1 MTTLL
6 EPLDLAPGESLA
18 DEVPFWIGGAPTPS
32 VAGDVRDDVAPAT
45 GEVLARVHY
54 AARADI
60 DRAVEAAKAAQPAWA
75 RLPIAERARRLQ
87 ELGRRISARADE
99 FGMLDCRDGGTAL
112 RSMKAGAEK
121 GGNLLGLV
129 AGVAPEL
136 HGRTIPAT
144 ANGLH
149 FTELEPWGI
158 VGAICAYNHPTLFTC
173 MKIAPVLAA
182 GNAIV
187 LKPAVQTPLSP
198 LVVAALSE
206 DLIPAG
212 IFNVVTGGAETGEA
226 IVTHP
231 DIQRITFTGSLP
243 TGRRVYAAAA
253 QSGRFKNV
261 TLELGGK
268 NPIVIYPDV
277 DPDTAAAAVIKG
289 TNFARVGGQSCGATS
304 RLLLHES
311 LHDDVLER
319 VVADTQG
326 IRIGLPDDPETEMG
340 CMVSHEHRDRVV
352 SMIEAGTAEGGRLL
366 AGGGPP
372 AGRPELDNGAFV
384 EPTVVDAVEPSSR
397 LFREE
402 VFGPVLGVTTW
413 TDEREALRLANDTEY
428 GLTASVWCNDIDRA
442 INAARSIDAGYI
454 WVNDVEVRYP
464 GVPFGGWK
472 QSGLG
477 LELGLVD
484 DIVSHTRSKSIN
496 VGLSARPM

>member
-6 EPLDLAPGESLA
+6 EPLDLGPGETVV
-18 DEVPFWIGGAPTPS
+18 DEVPLWIGGTPTTSAAGRVEDDTSPS
-32 VAGDVRDDVAPAT
+32 T
-45 GEVLARVHY
+45 GELLARVHV

-75 RLPIAERARRLQ
+75 RLTLVERGARLKELANRIRAKSEDFGRLD
-87 ELGRRISARADE
+87 A
-99 FGMLDCRDGGTAL
+99 RDGGTAFQ
-112 RSMKAGAEK
+112 SMQAGAQK
-121 GGNLLGLV
+121 GAGYLELI
-129 AGVAPEL
+129 AGVGPEL

-144 ANGLH
+144 SGLH
-149 FTELEPWGI
+149 FTEPAPWGI

-173 MKIAPVLAA
+173 MKMAPALMA
-182 GNAIV
+182 GNAVI
-187 LKPAVQTPLSP
+187 LKPAVQTPLAP
-198 LVVAALSE
+198 LAVAALSE
-206 DLIPAG
+206 DLLPPG
-212 IFNVVTGGAETGEA
+212 IFNVVAGGADTGEA

-231 DIQRITFTGSLP
+231 DILRITFTGSLP
-243 TGRRVYAAAA
+243 TGRRVSAAAG
-253 QSGRFKNV
+253 QSGRFKSV

-277 DPDTAAAAVIKG
+277 DAATAAAAVIKG

-304 RLLLHES
+304 RLLIHEA

-319 VVADTQG
+319 VVADAVA
-326 IRIGLPDDPETEMG
+326 IKLGLPDDPATEMG
-340 CMVSHEHRDRVV
+340 CMVSHAHRDRVL
-352 SMIEAGTAEGGRLL
+352 SMIDDARQDGARLL
-366 AGGGPP
+366 AGGRRPEN
-372 AGRPELDNGAFV
+372 RPELDAGAFV
-384 EPTVVDAVEPSSR
+384 EPTVFDGVDPSAR
-397 LFREE
+397 LFRDE

-428 GLTASVWCNDIDRA
+428 GLTASIWCNDLDRA
-442 INAARSIDAGYI
+442 MNAARTIDAGYI

-484 DIVSHTRSKSIN
+484 DILSHTRSKSIN
-496 VGLSARPM
+496 VGLSTRPL